1 MKKFVKIL
9 SNIALASLIV
19 GGTVSVASC
28 GNKNDDNTKTT
39 ESHTKGDSTTTN
51 TANDQETAESL
62 AALINTSVNGTKV
75 SDNFKLPAYVGSG
88 ESKKLITWVSDNESL
103 LTFTHEE
110 NAETYTAVVHRPA
123 ADNTDEYSKVT
134 FHGVVTVNEA
144 KASTSNFNVRIR
156 REVTAQELYEEW
168 ISNTGVTQTVSGYVI
183 AKLGY
188 ISKYKEA
195 NLILWNPEVSGSY
208 YVYNGYIDEDVYKN
222 LALGTYVTAKGATNT
237 IYNGLLETK
246 YGATFTVD
254 SSKTIELSKV
264 TRSDITKKILDSDLV
279 TDKGAATTE
288 ALKLQSTY
296 VSLSG
301 FEIKEIKTYSS
312 TSGSN
317 ATTAQTIATL
327 TRGGIDIDV
336 IIYEGATP
344 FAEASTKAI
353 SDKLTSI
360 GEGKRVKINAILS
373 WYNEPQLLVTS
384 ADDIVACED
393 GYTDNYADYDLSYA
407 AANEAIRD
415 LKANYNTTTSV
426 TLPTT
431 YADASIE
438 YEVSGDAL
446 SYDETTH
453 VLTITALKEAK
464 TGKIKVTATSGLI
477 IYETEVEITAQ
488 SMSDEEIVN
497 SVLTDI
503 TIDAVSAPKVIELA
517 SKAYNDTVT
526 LAYEVVDGTDVASID
541 KDGKLVIIP
550 ATEAKT
556 VKIKVT
562 GTLGEISKD
571 KTVEVSVAALP
582 VTSIADVLAATYDS
596 NNKAYYCVEG
606 YITNIYNTSDGNGYI
621 DVEFGSQ
628 KKKLCIYKSHDIYGN
643 RYGKIESTSPYYYKL
658 GKKVKVYGFLSQYNK
673 VNQLQDVT
681 ILSVESDPEIDAL
694 VAVKEAAE
702 LFESSYAKAATVTL
716 PEGITAVTTAS
727 SVSVSGQV
735 VTITPADAEEKVTIT
750 LSKDYNGTAKTTTVE
765 FTTKYVNVT
774 RYTDDQIKDVKS
786 VTAAYTGTTSTN
798 AKADGSINDYLGI
811 TDTNITI
818 SGYKNDAGTITGF
831 NKDGSTRLY
840 ADSSKQNGGSIEI
853 SVANGYAIKSI
864 TFTFTSSSK
873 TPVLSLEDKTVITA
887 KDKVYSIGANKV
899 IIQNKDT
906 GQVQIKSIVI
916 EYGSV
921 NAE

>member
-19 GGTVSVASC
+19 GGTVTVASC
-28 GNKNDDNTKTT
+28 GDKNDDNTQNT
-39 ESHTKGDSTTTN
+39 ESSTKGDSTTN

-75 SDNFKLPAYVGSG
+75 SDNFTVPAYVGSG
-88 ESKKLITWVSDNESL
+88 DNKKLITWESDNESL

-123 ADNTDEYSKVT
+123 ADSKDEYSKVT

-144 KASTSNFNVRIR
+144 KASTSNFNVRVR
-156 REVTAQELYEEW
+156 REMSAQELYDEW

-188 ISKYKEA
+188 ISNYKEA

-208 YVYNGYIDEDVYKN
+208 YVYNAYIGQDEYNN

-254 SSKTIELSKV
+254 SSKTIDLSTV
-264 TRSDITKKILDSDLV
+264 TRTDITKKILDSDLV

-301 FEIKEIKTYSS
+301 FEIKEIKEYSS
-312 TSGSN
+312 TSGKN

-336 IIYEGATP
+336 VIYEGATP

-353 SDKLTSI
+353 SDKFTSI
-360 GEGKRVKINAILS
+360 GVGDKVNVKAILS
-373 WYNEPQLLVTS
+373 WYNEPQLFVTS
-384 ADDIVACED
+384 ADDITAWGD
-393 GYTDNYADYDLSYA
+393 GSTDDYMDYDLSYGA
-407 AANEAIRD
+407 AKYAISD
-415 LKANYNTTTSV
+415 LKAKYNVTTTV
-426 TLPTT
+426 TLPTE
-431 YADASIE
+431 YAGASID

-488 SMSDEEIVN
+488 SMTDEEIVN
-497 SVLTDI
+497 SVLNDI
-503 TIDAVSAPKVIELA
+503 TIDEVSAPKVIELA
-517 SKAYNDTVT
+517 KKAYNDTVT

-550 ATEAKT
+550 GTEAKT

-571 KTVEVSVAALP
+571 KTIEVSVAALP
-582 VTSIADVLAATYDS
+582 VTSIADVLAAEYDS
-596 NNKAYYCVEG
+596 SKSVYYCVEG
-606 YITNIYNTSDGNGYI
+606 YITNIYNTSDGNAYI

-628 KKKLCIYKSHDIYGN
+628 KKTLCIYKSYDIYGKS
-643 RYGKIESTSPYYYKL
+643 YGKIDTASPYYYKL
-658 GKKVKVYGFLSQYNK
+658 GKKVKVYGLLSQYK
-673 VNQLQDVT
+673 TVNQLSNAI
-681 ILSVESDPEIDAL
+681 ILSVESDPEIDAQ
-694 VAVKEAAE
+694 VAVNEAAE
-702 LFESSYAKAATVTL
+702 LFESSYTKAATVTL
-716 PEGITAVTTAS
+716 PEGVTAVTTAS

-735 VTITPADAEEKVTIT
+735 VTITPAETEEKVTIT
-750 LSKDYNGTAKTTTVE
+750 LSKDYNGTAKTATVE
-765 FTTKYVNVT
+765 FTTKYVNVIKYEDSQISNVVNVEAKSPAT
-774 RYTDDQIKDVKS
+774 SKTHADGDITADLKITDSNVSISCAKNS
-786 VTAAYTGTTSTN
+786 GSTN
-798 AKADGSINDYLGI
+798 
-811 TDTNITI
+811 
-818 SGYKNDAGTITGF
+818 TGF
-831 NKDGSTRLY
+831 YADIRLY
-840 ADSSKQNGGSIEI
+840 QDSSKGNGGSLEI

-864 TFTFTSSSK
+864 TVK
-873 TPVLSLEDKTVITA
+873 CTA
-887 KDKVYSIGANKV
+887 KYDGGTVKYLDGTIIKADSNSKYSVGAQNV
-899 IIQNKDT
+899 IIKNESSA
-906 GQVQIKSIVI
+906 QVRIESIVI

-921 NAE
+921 SAE